1 MTCRQLTFFKYAI
14 LVLFC
19 AVISISAASQ
29 DSEEN
34 LFTVRMK
41 GYSEGIGLTARRLAI
56 EDAQHQVLVDVLRS
70 MVNSEDMSPFR
81 GMLRQASKYIK
92 RYDVLRS
99 DVIGNA
105 TEVEID
111 AFVFEKPLRNDVAA
125 AMLPRLPRKPKVLLL
140 IAEYIGRESV
150 SGGPTFD
157 VAENVLRE
165 RMKEFEFSI
174 TGVNDLITHHDPMSL
189 VAIINGDVNAGAAF
203 ARANTE
209 DIVITGSVVVTYE
222 PLLADSNMLSNRATA
237 TLRVFSGHDG
247 KMTDVITSQ
256 AVVQGVDPQEGGK
269 QAVQDACAKLTADVV
284 VSIVLTMLSLED
296 ESRVL
301 IELENPTNME
311 TASQVSRL
319 IEAIPGVFGVE
330 TLFFSETLARFAVEY
345 YANMADFSDLLNGM
359 IVNSR
364 KIEIKRCV
372 KREITL
378 VFQ

>member
-1 MTCRQLTFFKYAI
+1 MNPLLTVV
-14 LVLFC
+14 VLFS
-19 AVISISAASQ
+19 VIYILSIAAAAQS
-29 DSEEN
+29 DGES

-41 GYSEGIGLTARRLAI
+41 GYGEGIGLTARRLAI
-56 EDAQHQVLVDVLRS
+56 EDAQHQVLLDVLRS
-70 MVNSEDMSPFR
+70 MINSEDMSPFR

-99 DVIGNA
+99 DVIGET

-125 AMLPRLPRKPKVLLL
+125 AMLPRLPRKPSVLII
-140 IAEYIGRESV
+140 IAEYIGKESV

-165 RMKEFEFSI
+165 RMKEFEFPI
-174 TGVNDLITHHDPMSL
+174 TGINNLITHHDPMNL
-189 VAIINGDVNAGAAF
+189 VSIINGDVNAGAAF

-209 DIVITGSVVVTYE
+209 DIVITGSVVVMHE
-222 PLLADSNMLSNRATA
+222 PVLADSNMLSNRAKA

-256 AVVQGVDPQEGGK
+256 AVVQSVDPQEGGK

-301 IELENPTNME
+301 IELENPINPE
-311 TASQVSRL
+311 TVSQVSRF
-319 IEAIPGVFGVE
+319 IESIPGVFGVE

-345 YANMADFSDLLNGM
+345 YGDMADFSDRLNSM

-378 VFQ
+378 IFQ